1 MTAAELSLVIK
12 AKDQSAKTF
21 TAMKSHFNRLKANAK
36 KVGQAMNRALG
47 AGLRKTMDLTKKVMI
62 GMAIAIAAV
71 GAAVVKLRNDAK
83 TYILQID
90 KMTKVTGMST
100 EEFSKLAYAA
110 DQEHASLETL
120 SKSLPILSK
129 YMAYAKDGMATY
141 KREFDK
147 MGITVTDTEGKL
159 KSSYQV
165 LLEMSDY
172 MGREGANDTEKMAVM
187 MTLLGRRG
195 AELIPMLKKGS
206 AWFGE
211 MGKEAKSLGIVLDQK
226 TVKAIKKSDDSL
238 TALKKAFL
246 GVGIAIIKAIEPSLE
261 RAQNAFKEY
270 VKGARKWIDEHR
282 EDIREKLNEA
292 WVKVEQVMKV
302 AWGLMQKMMDAKW
315 RAEQI
320 EKIKDAF
327 QTMLPYIQGAAVGM
341 AIITAA
347 TNMWL
352 VKLLAVAVLLKGI
365 QESIKSVS
373 GLFKFGKAGSTET
386 EAKASRDYAQRLKES
401 GGSAELIAKHLK
413 RANELEQ
420 KSIQYANEYDKIM
433 SGKFPLFDMLE
444 KLSTGESPFKG
455 MKDQIEG
462 MKGMFDDIKTKV
474 TTQIDSVKQQAGQEK
489 NINALLESRKKIL
502 DSLQKARAK
511 VPTADIRYTTAKGG
525 VEEVVSK
532 EYPSGIPAV
541 QFDKTVAEAKAQNQ
555 ALDDLGKATEGM
567 LGDLIQ
573 NFNDGKIGIDKLVSG
588 IAGYVNT
595 ANNLGIAEK
604 AAFTQ
609 IFSLLKGLTSKTN
622 SLSKAFNAQALKTK
636 QLQGQLAGA

>member
-21 TAMKSHFNRLKANAK
+21 KAMKNHFTRLKANAK

-47 AGLRKTMDLTKKVMI
+47 SGLRKTMDLTKKVLI

-172 MGREGANDTEKMAVM
+172 MGRKGANDTEKMAVM

-195 AELIPMLKKGS
+195 AEIIPMLKKGS
-206 AWFGE
+206 AWFKI
-211 MGKEAKSLGIVLDQK
+211 MGKEAKGLGIVLDQK
-226 TVKAIKKSDDSL
+226 TVRAIKKSDDSL

-270 VKGARKWIDEHR
+270 TKNARKWIDEHR
-282 EDIREKLNEA
+282 EEIREKLSEA
-292 WVKVEQVMKV
+292 WVKVEGAMKS
-302 AWGLMQKMMDAKW
+302 AWNFMKKMMDSKW
-315 RAEQI
+315 RADQFENI
-320 EKIKDAF
+320 RDAF
-327 QTMLPYIQGAAVGM
+327 KEMVPYIQGATYAM
-341 AIITAA
+341 AGLFVATHLVAA
-347 TNMWL
+347 KLALILAGYKLIWEIGHKIGGAGWWVAGKGFGIQAKIMETV
-352 VKLLAVAVLLKGI
+352 VKLQQKLG
-365 QESIKSVS
+365 QTGEHN
-373 GLFKFGKAGSTET
+373 
-386 EAKASRDYAQRLKES
+386 
-401 GGSAELIAKHLK
+401 AELI
-413 RANELEQ
+413 RMANQARKDELELGEGGIKLMQ
-420 KSIQYANEYDKIM
+420 DKALVIDNLIKALKGEL
-433 SGKFPLFDMLE
+433 SVNGEIKGAIDKVRDAFTSQLEPLKEGLGITDKQFNKEKDINAILE
-444 KLSTGESPFKG
+444 NRKKLSE
-455 MKDQIEG
+455 
-462 MKGMFDDIKTKV
+462 
-474 TTQIDSVKQQAGQEK
+474 A
-489 NINALLESRKKIL
+489 
-502 DSLQKARAK
+502 LQKARAK
-511 VPTADIRYTTAKGG
+511 VPTADFKYTTAAGG
-525 VEEVVSK
+525 QEVVTK
-532 EYPSGIPAV
+532 EHPAGIPV
-541 QFDKTVAEAKAQNQ
+541 EQFDKTVAEANALNQ
-555 ALDDLGKATEGM
+555 TLDDLGKATNGM
-567 LGDLIQ
+567 LGDLITGYK
-573 NFNDGKIGIDKLVSG
+573 DGTVKIDVLAKG
-588 IAGYVNT
+588 IATY
-595 ANNLGIAEK
+595 ADK
-604 AAFTQ
+604 A
-609 IFSLLKGLTSKTN
+609 N
-622 SLSKAFNAQALKTK
+622 SLSNTQTNVLSQVISVVKNLTNKTNALAKTVTRQALSIK
-636 QLQGQLAGA
+636 QLAGQGA

>member
-21 TAMKSHFNRLKANAK
+21 TAMKSHFTKLKANAK

-100 EEFSKLAYAA
+100 EEFTKFAYAA
-110 DQEHASLETL
+110 EQEHASLEGL
-120 SKSLPILSK
+120 SKSLPVLSK
-129 YMAYAKDGMATY
+129 YMAYAQQGMDTY

-147 MGITVTDTEGKL
+147 MGIVVTDTKGRL
-159 KSSYQV
+159 KSTYQV
-165 LLEMSDY
+165 LLEMSNFMKNNTMY
-172 MGREGANDTEKMAVM
+172 NDTEKLAIMMA
-187 MTLLGRRG
+187 LLGRRG
-195 AELIPMLKKGS
+195 AEMIPMLKKGKT
-206 AWFGE
+206 WFEKIGN
-211 MGKEAKSLGIVLDQK
+211 EAKRLGIVLDK
-226 TVKAIKKSDDSL
+226 DTVAAIKRSDDSL
-238 TALKKAFL
+238 TTLKYAFL
-246 GVGIAIIKAIEPSLE
+246 GVGIAIIKAIEPNLE
-261 RAQNAFKEY
+261 IAQNALVEY
-270 VKGARKWIDEHR
+270 VINARKWIDEHR
-282 EDIREKLNEA
+282 EDIREKLSAA
-292 WVKVEQVMKV
+292 WVKVKSAMKS
-302 AWGLMQKMMDAKW
+302 AWNFMKKMMDAKW
-315 RAEQI
+315 RADQFENI
-320 EKIKDAF
+320 RDAF
-327 QTMLPYIQGAAVGM
+327 KEMVPFVKDIAFGMGIIAIAAN
-341 AIITAA
+341 A
-347 TNMWL
+347 W
-352 VKLLAVAVLLKGI
+352 LLALLEVKALLEIGSKLYMFISNEQSKVLLRQAKEMRLLAESYKVQAEKTKDLKEQEELMKKYYEWMEKSTKTSEQAGRNADKIIKKGI
-365 QESIKSVS
+365 PQVAITDAIK
-373 GLFKFGKAGSTET
+373 GGDIFPGYKKAK
-386 EAKASRDYAQRLKES
+386 EAL
-401 GGSAELIAKHLK
+401 
-413 RANELEQ
+413 
-420 KSIQYANEYDKIM
+420 DKILE
-433 SGKFPLFDMLE
+433 PLKTGLE
-444 KLSTGESPFKG
+444 TVDK
-455 MKDQIEG
+455 
-462 MKGMFDDIKTKV
+462 
-474 TTQIDSVKQQAGQEK
+474 QAGQEK
-489 NINALLESRKKIL
+489 NINTLLESRKKIL

-532 EYPSGIPAV
+532 EYPAGIPAI

-604 AAFTQ
+604 AAFNQ